1 MLKFFTFFLIIR
13 SQTCDAKKFAQS
25 KRKESISKWRL
36 LLLLAIKSAVAEPL
50 PQHSAQCLTIDENK
64 FDQEGNW
71 FCDGEGEGGGDVLGA
86 EKGPGVFRGGER
98 TQGI

>member
-25 KRKESISKWRL
+25 KRKESISKGRL

-71 FCDGEGEGGGDVLGA
+71 FCDGEGEGGGGR
-86 EKGPGVFRGGER
+86 FGGRER
-98 TQGI
+98 TRGI